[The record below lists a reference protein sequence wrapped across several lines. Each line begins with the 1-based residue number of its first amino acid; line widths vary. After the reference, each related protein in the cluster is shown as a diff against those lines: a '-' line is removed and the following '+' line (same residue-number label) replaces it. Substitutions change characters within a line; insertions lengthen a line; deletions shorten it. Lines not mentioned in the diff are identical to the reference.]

1 MSPSEQ
7 KDAQMQSDWGAA
19 LGESLAGALV
29 GEQGLGGT
37 AHANRVLNQD
47 EITTLMAGGGQ
58 GGQSGLERIISSGLV
73 SYDRLPMLEIMFD
86 RLVRIM
92 STSLRNFTWD
102 NVEVAIDNIASQ
114 RFGDYLDSMSLPA
127 MMGVFKVREWD
138 NYGLVVLDSAMIYSV
153 VDVLLGGRRGTSAM
167 RIEGRPYTT
176 IERTLVQRLLNV
188 VLADISTAFTPL
200 AESAA
205 AELSP
210 ALWRERALLEARA
223 RAAQGQGEVSAF
235 GALGADGDEALAEF
249 LAERRDFAGAAAA
262 LGRHLDRA
270 VQGLSAPLQPSLVR
284 GLVRQAALLALAEDA
299 PGLSRLRAARGP
311 ILAGSPGEAAF
322 NLLTSDPVRG
332 LADLP
337 RLQHELEL
345 FRVLPA
351 RLDQLRIR
359 SAMAR

>member
-1 MSPSEQ
+1 M
-7 KDAQMQSDWGAA
+7 
-19 LGESLAGALV
+19 
-29 GEQGLGGT
+29 
-37 AHANRVLNQD
+37 
-47 EITTLMAGGGQ
+47 
-58 GGQSGLERIISSGLV
+58 
-73 SYDRLPMLEIMFD
+73 
-86 RLVRIM
+86 
-92 STSLRNFTWD
+92 
-102 NVEVAIDNIASQ
+102 
-114 RFGDYLDSMSLPA
+114 
-127 MMGVFKVREWD
+127 
-138 NYGLVVLDSAMIYSV
+138 
-153 VDVLLGGRRGTSAM
+153 
-167 RIEGRPYTT
+167 
-176 IERTLVQRLLNV
+176 
-188 VLADISTAFTPL
+188 